1 MTGVEIRPVA
11 RAALV
16 AVARLFDL
24 YRQFYGQSPDAGRAL
39 AFLVERFE
47 RRESVLLAAFAE
59 KGPVG
64 FAQLYPGFSSVRTA
78 RTYVLN
84 DLYVDAAWR
93 RAGLG
98 LELVEAATRHARQAG
113 AASVSLQ
120 TGVANSSARALYE
133 RLGWTRDGR
142 FLDYGLNLDP

>member
-1 MTGVEIRPVA
+1 MGVEIRPAA
-11 RAALV
+11 RADLAAL
-16 AVARLFDL
+16 ARLFDL
-24 YRQFYGQSPDAGRAL
+24 YRQFYGQSPDAARAL

-59 KGPVG
+59 AGPVG
-64 FAQLYPGFSSVRTA
+64 FVQLYPGFSSVRTA

-98 LELVEAATRHARQAG
+98 LELVGAATRHARQAG
-113 AASVSLQ
+113 AASLSLQ
-120 TGVANSSARALYE
+120 TGVANNSAQALYE
-133 RLGWTRDGR
+133 RLGWMRDSR
-142 FLDYGLNLDP
+142 FLDYGLSLDP